1 LEIWTFYL
9 VWLTTFIHVWLRPR
23 HAWVEQCSAL
33 AGLATAAVLLNWLTT
48 GDHVLRSVSHRHLWA
63 IAGMDLLLLAG
74 GVIGGITAMQL
85 RRRYLRHG

>member
-9 VWLTTFIHVWLRPR
+9 VWLATFIHAWLRPC

-74 GVIGGITAMQL
+74 GIVGGITVRHL
-85 RRRYLRHG
+85 HRRHLLHG